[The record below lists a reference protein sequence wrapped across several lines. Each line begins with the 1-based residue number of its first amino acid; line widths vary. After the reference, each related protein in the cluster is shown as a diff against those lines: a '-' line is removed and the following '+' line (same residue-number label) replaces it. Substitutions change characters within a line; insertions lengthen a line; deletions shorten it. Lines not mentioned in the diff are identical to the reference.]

1 MLGCPYELTRSDI
14 GNQKSVWLYD
24 LEKDEETQ
32 FKNDYSPRFLRY
44 KLEWILEQTLEDL
57 QATFQNNFIDIMV
70 TPQWSL
76 KFPFS
81 AFTEK
86 FSGYRKINH
95 NIVTEDEQSTDE
107 SGELMEGEAGEIN
120 LTTLIEKHIEGL
132 HYSDAIKEKLT
143 GISKKLY
150 HEAVRELEEKR
161 NYEN

>member
-1 MLGCPYELTRSDI
+1 
-14 GNQKSVWLYD
+14 
-24 LEKDEETQ
+24 
-32 FKNDYSPRFLRY
+32 
-44 KLEWILEQTLEDL
+44 
-57 QATFQNNFIDIMV
+57 MV

-95 NIVTEDEQSTDE
+95 NIITEDDQTE
-107 SGELMEGEAGEIN
+107 SDTGELMEGEAGEIN

-132 HYSDAIKEKLT
+132 HYSDTIKEKLT
-143 GISKKLY
+143 SISKKLY
-150 HEAVRELEEKR
+150 LEAVRELEEKR